1 MSLCTLHP
9 PSRRARRSIK
19 PPESTPPT
27 PIPMPNLSGNETRTL
42 PIPPIL
48 CPRCPCCCLCDSSFL
63 FHTFISE
70 LNVVKPAAQSGFLP
84 VITGHP
90 WCSGV
95 SLSTHF
101 RCRWRPSL
109 LLAIE
114 WRLSTQPFTTNY
126 SPHHT
131 SSSPLKMIPPP
142 GNNWSPSE
150 LRIFPHFRVKTAQR
164 MFPEASSIVK
174 ICAEPT
180 HNLSQQLNLHKSWW
194 WISSLHWISSLDVIP
209 SHHIL
214 LLHLR
219 FSTKNSLTIFSTHHQ
234 TVNPHLDTWNI
245 VTKQQP
251 MQSPEAQKL
260 RNSTNNA
267 AHNTPANWNYVG

>member
-1 MSLCTLHP
+1 MEISFNVSSLATSYHHNQNQSGLTIKKSSIISCQTLPLYPVMTVSYILNPLRNKFCFVINRWMNHLTPSPSMSLCTLHP

-27 PIPMPNLSGNETRTL
+27 PIPMPNLSGNETRPL
-42 PIPPIL
+42 PIFPIL
-48 CPRCPCCCLCDSSFL
+48 CPRCPCCCLCNSSFL

-84 VITGHP
+84 VITAHP
-90 WCSGV
+90 WYSGV

-114 WRLSTQPFTTNY
+114 WHLSTQPFTTNY

-131 SSSPLKMIPPP
+131 SSSSLKMVPPP

-164 MFPEASSIVK
+164 MLSEASSIGKFVRNQLTTCHSNW
-174 ICAEPT
+174 ICT
-180 HNLSQQLNLHKSWW
+180 KFDGKS
-194 WISSLHWISSLDVIP
+194 
-209 SHHIL
+209 L
-214 LLHLR
+214 LR
-219 FSTKNSLTIFSTHHQ
+219 I
-234 TVNPHLDTWNI
+234 
-245 VTKQQP
+245 
-251 MQSPEAQKL
+251 E
-260 RNSTNNA
+260 
-267 AHNTPANWNYVG
+267 